1 MSTKEVKQVNQ
12 DIQNDYC
19 LEKVPKEKRRG
30 LIATATVWIG
40 WCISLSAFMTGGTI
54 GAGCTAGKGVL
65 AVLCGNLFLMAIAI
79 FIGMIGY
86 RTGLTTY
93 SIGRI
98 VFGKKGSIITS
109 LLMGVLSMGFI
120 GVLLNSFGNALHSI
134 VPQIPSQAAVIGF
147 AVLVAL
153 AAIFGFKGLSF
164 VSTIATPALWI
175 LLIIMF
181 ISTIKY
187 GGGMS
192 QIFGIQPET
201 PISFSTAMGA
211 AIATWVVGAAL
222 VSDVTRY
229 CKKASHVI
237 IGAFS
242 GYILGA
248 ALFEGVAVISSV
260 ATHQGD
266 FVKVMGLLGL
276 LIPAIIILA
285 LALWTTTNNNIY
297 SSALAFTNLSELLHI
312 KVSKPVWTI
321 ISIIIAI
328 AVALLGLAS
337 KFIVWLNFIGTLM
350 PPFAGILIAHFW
362 IIHRDKTKV
371 FMPSGFRWTAL
382 VSWVL
387 AIVVA
392 KVSHVTIP
400 AIIGLIAGLIIYAIL
415 GSIFKEKES
424 QKGEIFT
431 IAAAEEEAPAKA
443 KE

>member
-1 MSTKEVKQVNQ
+1 MSTNEVDQTNQ
-12 DIQNDYC
+12 DVQNDYC
-19 LEKVPKEKRRG
+19 LETVPKDKRRG

-65 AVLCGNLFLMAIAI
+65 AVLCGNLLLMTIAI

-98 VFGKKGSIITS
+98 VFGKRGSIITS
-109 LLMGVLSMGFI
+109 LLMGILSMGFI
-120 GVLLNSFGNALHSI
+120 GVLLNSFGNAFSSI
-134 VPQIPSQAAVIGF
+134 VPQVPPKVAIVVF

-153 AAIFGFKGLSF
+153 AALFGFKG
-164 VSTIATPALWI
+164 VSIVSMIATPALWI
-175 LLIIMF
+175 LLVVMAVATF
-181 ISTIKY
+181 MY
-187 GGGMS
+187 GGSMS
-192 QIFGIQPET
+192 QIFSIQPEA

-229 CKKASHVI
+229 CKKPSHVI
-237 IGAFS
+237 IGAFA

-260 ATHQGD
+260 ATQQGD
-266 FVKVMGLLGL
+266 FVKVMEILGL
-276 LIPAIIILA
+276 LIPAVIILA
-285 LALWTTTNNNIY
+285 LALWTTTNNNLY

-312 KVSKPVWTI
+312 KVSKPVWTL
-321 ISIIIAI
+321 ISIVIAI
-328 AVALLGLAS
+328 VVALLGLAS

-362 IIHRDKTKV
+362 IIHRDKEKV

-382 VSWVL
+382 ISWIA
-387 AIVVA
+387 AIIVA
-392 KVSHVTIP
+392 MFSNVEVP
-400 AIIGLIAGLIIYAIL
+400 AIIGSLAGIVIYAVL
-415 GSIFKEKES
+415 GSIFKEKEN
-424 QKGEIFT
+424 QDGEMLT
-431 IAAAEEEAPAKA
+431 IAATEDAPANKKA
-443 KE
+443 